1 MAFSS
6 PAMKPSDS
14 PYLSI
19 VAASRN
25 DEHGGDPLRRTQIF
39 INALFAQCQKH
50 RLPAELILVDW
61 NPPAERPRL
70 EGALDFSLSNEYC
83 APRVIVVPPVIHQQ
97 LEYGDKLPFF
107 QMIAKNVGIRHAR
120 GRFVLATNIDI
131 LFSDELMAYL
141 ATQRLNPRRLYRV
154 NRYDVANAVPVEVPA
169 QLSFCWNNL
178 IRVHKRR
185 QTLPV
190 CSDTS
195 RPCGTASDEAD
206 ILKKAGPWQR
216 RQRDGAVEYTVL
228 ERDAPPEYAHTN
240 ACGDFTL
247 LSREHWH
254 RLRGYAEFEAFS
266 FHIDSMFCYVAH
278 YSGALETVLA
288 PPCVIFHIE
297 HSIGSGWSPEGH
309 GLLFDRLEKAGI
321 PSLENGQLHEWG
333 QILRAREEPLI
344 FNGNAWGLGQF
355 ALKNLP
361 TQGARRAVMAVQP
374 DFGSSRRQDFYAVG
388 SLRRELSFH
397 KLQAEYLRRENQRL
411 QKELKKAQ
419 TGLFGWWRKT
429 SARWRRSY
437 EKRTARL
444 QHLLNNLK
452 GKRHA

>member
-1 MAFSS
+1 
-6 PAMKPSDS
+6 MKPSDI

-39 INALFAQCQKH
+39 LNALFAQCQKH

-61 NPPAERPRL
+61 NPPPERPRL
-70 EGALDFSLSNEYC
+70 EAALDFSRSNEYC
-83 APRVIVVPPVIHQQ
+83 APRVLIVPPVIHQQ

-120 GRFVLATNIDI
+120 GRFILATNIDI
-131 LFSDELMAYL
+131 LFSDELIAFL
-141 ATQRLNPRRLYRV
+141 AAQRLNPKRLYRV
-154 NRYDVANAVPVEVPA
+154 NRCDVANSVPA
-169 QLSFCWNNL
+169 EANEQLSFCWNNL

-190 CSDTS
+190 SPDRRS
-195 RPCGTASDEAD
+195 SVFEEDD
-206 ILKKAGPWQR
+206 LLKKSGPWQQR
-216 RQRDGAVEYTVL
+216 KRDGGVEYTVL

-247 LSREHWH
+247 LSREQWH
-254 RLRGYAEFEAFS
+254 RLRGYPEFEAFS
-266 FHIDSMFCYVAH
+266 FHIDSMFCYMAH
-278 YSGALETVLA
+278 YGGVLETVLT
-288 PPCVIFHIE
+288 PPCVVFHIE

-309 GLLFDRLEKAGI
+309 GVLFERLEKAGI

-333 QILRAREEPLI
+333 EIMRAREEPLV
-344 FNGNAWGLGQF
+344 FNGEAWGLGQF
-355 ALKNLP
+355 AIKNLP
-361 TQGARRAVMAVQP
+361 THSPHHTVLAVQP
-374 DFGSSRRQDFYAVG
+374 DFGSNRAQDFYAVG

-397 KLQAEYLRRENQRL
+397 KLQAQYLRRENQRL
-411 QKELKKAQ
+411 QQELTKAQ
-419 TGLFGWWRKT
+419 TGLFGWWRRT
-429 SARWRRSY
+429 STRWRRSY
-437 EKRTARL
+437 EKRAAKL

-452 GKRHA
+452 GRRHA